1 MWQGGSAISLR
12 SEGFQADIII
22 RRSSVISE
30 LKEKLQDA
38 NQRSDVKA
46 IVLTGKGGIF
56 SGGFDLNVFHQVH
69 KTGDMS
75 LMPDISFDLVG
86 TLMEVEEVALG
97 GKEMHLIGLKEMQKP
112 SGSISF
118 IHVADLA
125 RAHLFLTKKE
135 TASGRYIFC
144 SHNTNVP
151 EIADFLRQRYPHYN
165 VISEFEECLSSAKL
179 TLSSEK
185 NSSTKAFDLNMG

>member
-1 MWQGGSAISLR
+1 MSSSLPW
-12 SEGFQADIII
+12 
-22 RRSSVISE
+22 
-30 LKEKLQDA
+30 
-38 NQRSDVKA
+38 
-46 IVLTGKGGIF
+46 KGGIF

-69 KTGDMS
+69 KTGANSFFFWDMS
-75 LMPDISFDLVG
+75 LMPNISFNLVG

-97 GKEMHLIGLKEMQKP
+97 GGFELALKL